1 MQLFKDRIG
10 GGSSCEGLAVCVVR
24 GDEVVDA
31 LHKLLDAGKRAPPN
45 RLVGD
50 QREEALNLV
59 QPRAVSWDE
68 VHVPAR
74 PCAQPGLDLRVAVG
88 GVVVA
93 DAVNVQLS
101 RYGIVDL
108 AQEGQMLTPAE
119 N

>member
-10 GGSSCEGLAVCVVR
+10 GGSPCEGLAVCVVR

-59 QPRAVSWDE
+59 QPRAVSLN
-68 VHVPAR
+68 PA
-74 PCAQPGLDLRVAVG
+74 VA
-88 GVVVA
+88 A
-93 DAVNVQLS
+93 A
-101 RYGIVDL
+101 R
-108 AQEGQMLTPAE
+108 
-119 N
+119 